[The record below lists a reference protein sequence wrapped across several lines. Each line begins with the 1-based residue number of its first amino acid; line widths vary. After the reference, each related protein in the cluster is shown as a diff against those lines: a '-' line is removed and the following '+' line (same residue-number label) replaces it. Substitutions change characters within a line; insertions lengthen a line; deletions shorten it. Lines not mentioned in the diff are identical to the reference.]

1 MGWQSVVST
10 LRSKEQ
16 LMASDKLTRTYQK
29 SEVAFFRTTT
39 GEFGALSNMA
49 PDYPVTIY
57 GIKIPT
63 IEALYQAC
71 RYPDFPEI
79 QTEILDQMSPMT
91 AKMKS
96 KKYTAKTRE
105 DWDRVRVSI
114 MRWCLRTKL
123 AQNWQRFGAV
133 LRKTGAM
140 PIVEESVKDEFWG
153 AKPQD
158 GGLLVGMNVLGRLL
172 MELRQEYQ
180 EIEAGS
186 RASIEYPTVSHF
198 YFLGKPLEASQPILK
213 DDGEFQSSMFHP
225 TVSR

>member
-1 MGWQSVVST
+1 MVSA
-10 LRSKEQ
+10 LRSKDE
-16 LMASDKLTRTYQK
+16 LMASDKLIRTYRK
-29 SEVAFFRTTT
+29 SEAAVFRTTT

-49 PDYPVTIY
+49 PDYPVTFY

-79 QTEILDQMSPMT
+79 QTVILDQISPMT

-96 KKYTAKTRE
+96 KKYTDKTRD
-105 DWDRVRVSI
+105 DWERVRVSI

-133 LRKTGAM
+133 LRKTGDK
-140 PIVEESVKDEFWG
+140 PLVEESVKDEFWG

-158 GGLLVGMNVLGRLL
+158 DGTLVGMNVLGRLL

-180 EIEAGS
+180 EIESGS
-186 RASIEYPTVSHF
+186 RQSIEYPKVSHF
-198 YFLGKPLEASQPILK
+198 ILLGKPWSLPSP
-213 DDGEFQSSMFHP
+213 F
-225 TVSR
+225 